1 MVFGSGPGR
10 KVHFFRTNPVS
21 GPSRRGA
28 GRAPDPAGWPP
39 CPGGRARPAARLPV
53 LRTSSGS
60 RLLGEPPRGFGLAG
74 ARCSGTLRLG
84 GPPPWPCRAG
94 ARSRP
99 AVGAGRA
106 GASRAYR
113 EPPARRAAARL
124 RASPH
129 ATSAR
134 PPPGTQARPGGPPPG
149 LAWRGL
155 GPRPAVGAGRA
166 GASRAYREP
175 PARRAVARLRAN
187 SPPGFGSATAPVP
200 GHPRPGGWPPCPAGA
215 ARPRPTPRPRGSPT
229 RLRLGHRPAP
239 RHPALRRATHP
250 SAARPAVPP
259 HLPRSAPFRL
269 FRRPFRIHTDSE
281 IPESRPP

>member
-94 ARSRP
+94 ARS
-99 AVGAGRA
+99 
-106 GASRAYR
+106 
-113 EPPARRAAARL
+113 
-124 RASPH
+124 
-129 ATSAR
+129 
-134 PPPGTQARPGGPPPG
+134 
-149 LAWRGL
+149 
-155 GPRPAVGAGRA
+155 RPAVGAGRA